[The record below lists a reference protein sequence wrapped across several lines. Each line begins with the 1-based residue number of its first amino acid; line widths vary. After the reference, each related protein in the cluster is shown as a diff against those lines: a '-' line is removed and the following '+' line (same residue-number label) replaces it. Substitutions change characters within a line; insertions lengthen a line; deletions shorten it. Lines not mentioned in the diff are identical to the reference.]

1 MCNESR
7 APLVNSYNRSDQ
19 LQSLVSILKKKLR
32 RFFFCS
38 KPSKILPYFSSFD
51 GSSAPTNS
59 FSFAAFGPSEKKKTT
74 KKKREPLLSDDDDD
88 E

>member
-1 MCNESR
+1 M
-7 APLVNSYNRSDQ
+7 VNSYNRSDQ
-19 LQSLVSILKKKLR
+19 LQSFLVFFKKA
-32 RFFFCS
+32 FFFCS

-51 GSSAPTNS
+51 GSSAPPNS
-59 FSFAAFGPSEKKKTT
+59 FSFAAFGPSEKKKTKT

>member
-7 APLVNSYNRSDQ
+7 APLVNSYNRSDH
-19 LQSLVSILKKKLR
+19 LQSFLVFFFKR
-32 RFFFCS
+32 RFFCS

>member
-19 LQSLVSILKKKLR
+19 LQRLYYIVFKKLR
-32 RFFFCS
+32 RFFCS

>member
-19 LQSLVSILKKKLR
+19 LQSVLVFQKGV
-32 RFFFCS
+32 FFCS

-51 GSSAPTNS
+51 GSSAPPNS